1 MSVCTGQKEVRVL
14 DKIESDLKDAK
25 YKIREQEAMIAR
37 LRAELAAKEAQ
48 TEILLEK
55 KALEVEVR
63 LRGLKEEA
71 YERGFE
77 ACKKHFSFFKELQ
90 M

>member
-1 MSVCTGQKEVRVL
+1 MEVEKVKVKMEKLENELKE
-14 DKIESDLKDAK
+14 AK
-25 YKIREQEAMIAR
+25 FKAREQEATIAR
-37 LRAELAAKEAQ
+37 LRADLASKEAQ

-63 LRGLKEEA
+63 LRGLKDEA
-71 YERGFE
+71 FDKGFE

-90 M
+90 SM